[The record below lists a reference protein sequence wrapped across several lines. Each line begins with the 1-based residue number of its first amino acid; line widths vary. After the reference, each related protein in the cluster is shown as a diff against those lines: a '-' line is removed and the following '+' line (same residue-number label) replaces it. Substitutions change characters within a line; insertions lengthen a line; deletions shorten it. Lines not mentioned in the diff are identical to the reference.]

1 MIVSI
6 TKSWEYAKAVAV
18 ILWPVRFLLL
28 VLLVMIA
35 ILSVSQGQDA
45 LYGAIVEGDRRWW
58 VFAAI
63 TAWAVQ
69 TWYWARFLLHLPL
82 RRRLKERLA
91 GKEESYEHEHV
102 RPDGEPS
109 N

>member
-82 RRRLKERLA
+82 RRFPARRYDDPPFDA
-91 GKEESYEHEHV
+91 GFAL
-102 RPDGEPS
+102 PWID
-109 N
+109 